1 MATRIKKFNGGE
13 GAILCNLCRVI
24 IKEGWTQITKEDW
37 ASDEPIYCEDCL
49 KNITVQKN
57 T

>member
-13 GAILCNLCRVI
+13 GAILCNRCRVI

-49 KNITVQKN
+49 KNIQKN